1 MSSPHQ
7 KPTGFLIGFS
17 VILVVL
23 VLIPF
28 FVDLFYMTFLTE
40 VLVWVLF
47 AVSFDLIFG
56 YTGLLSFGQALF
68 FGIGAYSMAIPISK
82 LGIGPIPSFFLAI
95 LVPMAFA
102 GFVGYFSVRLSG
114 IHFVIITLIFALIG
128 STLGE
133 TWTSL
138 TGGADGLTIPF
149 TPLSVGPLTIDLT
162 NINTNYYLVLIVVTV
177 CYLLLRRLVHSPLG
191 KVFIAIRENEDRA
204 RLIGYNVKRY
214 KLLAFVIAGALS
226 GVAGGLYGI
235 TLKYASANFLHWG
248 VSGHAVV
255 YTIVGGMGTLLGPVI
270 GTGIIM
276 ILEHYL
282 VNFLQGTD
290 LVIGIVL
297 VFMVLV
303 APKGLVGLLKRNSG

>member
-1 MSSPHQ
+1 M
-7 KPTGFLIGFS
+7 
-17 VILVVL
+17 
-23 VLIPF
+23 
-28 FVDLFYMTFLTE
+28 
-40 VLVWVLF
+40 VWVLF

-68 FGIGAYSMAIPISK
+68 FGLGAYSMAIPVSK
-82 LGIGPIPSFFLAI
+82 FGLGPVPAFILAI
-95 LVPMAFA
+95 LIPMLFA
-102 GFVGYFSVRLSG
+102 WFVGYFSVKLTG

-149 TPLSVGPLTIDLT
+149 TPLQIGPLTIDFT
-162 NINTNYYLVLIVVTV
+162 NIKTNYYLVLIVVAL
-177 CYLLLRRLVHSPLG
+177 CFLLLRRMVQSPLG

-204 RLIGYNVKRY
+204 RLIGYNVQRY

-235 TLKYASANFLHWG
+235 TLKYASANFLYWG

-255 YTIVGGMGTLLGPVI
+255 YTIVGGMGTLFGPVI

-276 ILEHYL
+276 ALEHYL
-282 VNFLQGTD
+282 ENYIQGTD

-303 APKGLVGLLKRNSG
+303 APKGLVGLLQKRSK